1 MVSLTAQIR
10 RGCRGV
16 AAVTAATADPTE
28 RANLAYVGVYAC
40 GFAGHGDLSPFRTL
54 NYAVMDTP
62 FLERLARLV
71 PGRRPVPGWT
81 IRHWDERFVYLDFGP
96 IRTFFPRTRFADA
109 DLEPGRA
116 VSVDIPVI
124 LPGVLPGFVF
134 RQGDRAA
141 SGQPLSRLY
150 LNINPH
156 QAPWVLGPLA
166 EQLNAVQQP
175 FEMKVLAH
183 PRAYR
188 RRDAAVV
195 YVPSAELAH
204 AIAVLRAALAA
215 GRLRLGAGVPLLTEE
230 ILPGVGLADDPID
243 VAQGQSHGQWVSHLF
258 LQAAQDCADT
268 ARMPHRIAALVDEAG
283 RHPDRPHRRA
293 A

>member
-1 MVSLTAQIR
+1 MVNLQSQIR

-16 AAVTAATADPTE
+16 TAVTAATTDPTE

-40 GFAGHGDLSPFRTL
+40 GFAGHGDLTPFRTL

-71 PGRRPVPGWT
+71 PGRRPVPGWI
-81 IRHWDERFVYLDFGP
+81 IRHWDTQFVHLDFGA
-96 IRTFFPRTRFADA
+96 IRTFFPRARFADA
-109 DLEPGRA
+109 DLESGRS

-150 LNINPH
+150 LNINPQ

-166 EQLNAVQQP
+166 ERLNAERQP

-195 YVPSAELAH
+195 YVPSTELPR
-204 AIAVLRAALAA
+204 AIEVLRSALLHA
-215 GRLRLGAGVPLLTEE
+215 RIRLGAGVPLLTEE

-258 LQAAQDCADT
+258 LQAAQDCGDT
-268 ARMPHRIAALVDEAG
+268 TRMPRRIAALVDEAG

>member
-1 MVSLTAQIR
+1 MVNLQSQIR

-16 AAVTAATADPTE
+16 AAVTAATTDLTD
-28 RANLAYVGVYAC
+28 RANLAYVAVYAC
-40 GFAGHGDLSPFRTL
+40 GFAGRGDLAPFRTL

-81 IRHWDERFVYLDFGP
+81 IRHWDAHFVYLDFGA
-96 IRTFFPRTRFADA
+96 IRTFFPRARFADA
-109 DLEPGRA
+109 DLAPGRS

-134 RQGDRAA
+134 RQGDQPA

-150 LNINPH
+150 LNISPR

-166 EQLNAVQQP
+166 DRLNAERQP

-195 YVPSAELAH
+195 YVPSAELSR
-204 AIAVLRAALAA
+204 AIPILRSALDD
-215 GRLRLGAGVPLLTEE
+215 GQLHLNPGVPLLTEQV
-230 ILPGVGLADDPID
+230 LPGVGLADDPID

-258 LQAAQDCADT
+258 LQAAQDCPNNAH
-268 ARMPHRIAALVDEAG
+268 MPRRIATLVDEAG